1 VVTGTH
7 QKRVHFK
14 GGLNLKRL
22 LIVLSASMLFFLG
35 GCSFLNDAQDTISYI
50 NEATDY
56 LTTATDFASDAPAL
70 AQQAISD
77 IQAAE
82 DLQNMLQQ
90 MQDSAQAFSEI
101 QAPDIAAELHQQIIE
116 QNSVITAEIE
126 TLLNNYKDGLLDPA
140 ILENTEL
147 FQSVQ
152 DITSIIDQI
161 QQLSGQ

>member
-1 VVTGTH
+1 M
-7 QKRVHFK
+7 KK
-14 GGLNLKRL
+14 L
-22 LIVLSASMLFFLG
+22 LIVLSTCMLMLVG

-56 LTTATDFASDAPAL
+56 LSAATDFANEAPAL

-90 MQDSAQAFSEI
+90 MQKNVEAFSNI
-101 QAPDIAAELHQQIIE
+101 QAPDIAADLHQQIVE
-116 QNSVITAEIE
+116 QNNVIVTEIE
-126 TLLNNYKDGLLDPA
+126 TYLNNFKNGLLDPA

-161 QQLSGQ
+161 QQLGGE

>member
-1 VVTGTH
+1 
-7 QKRVHFK
+7 
-14 GGLNLKRL
+14 
-22 LIVLSASMLFFLG
+22 MLFFLG

-56 LTTATDFASDAPAL
+56 LAAATDFANEAPAL

-82 DLQNMLQQ
+82 DLQTTLQQ
-90 MQDSAQAFSEI
+90 MQESVEAFSEI

-116 QNSVITAEIE
+116 QNSIIVAEIE

-161 QQLSGQ
+161 QQLGGE

>member
-1 VVTGTH
+1 M
-7 QKRVHFK
+7 KK
-14 GGLNLKRL
+14 L
-22 LIVLSASMLFFLG
+22 LIVFSASMLFLLG
-35 GCSFLNDAQDTISYI
+35 GCSFLNDAQDTITYI

-56 LTTATDFASDAPAL
+56 LTAATDFASDAPAL

-82 DLQNMLQQ
+82 DLQNLLQQ
-90 MQDSAQAFSEI
+90 MQQTVEAFSEI

-116 QNSVITAEIE
+116 QNSLIVAEIE
-126 TLLNNYKDGLLDPA
+126 TYLNNFKDGLLDPA
-140 ILENTEL
+140 ILENSEL

-161 QQLSGQ
+161 QQLGGE

>member
-1 VVTGTH
+1 M
-7 QKRVHFK
+7 KRI
-14 GGLNLKRL
+14 

-35 GCSFLNDAQDTISYI
+35 GCSFLSDAQDTISYI

-56 LTTATDFASDAPAL
+56 LTAATDFAADAPAL
-70 AQQAISD
+70 AQQAVSD

-90 MQDSAQAFSEI
+90 MQDTAQAFSEL

-126 TLLNNYKDGLLDPA
+126 TYLNNFKDGLLDPA

-161 QQLSGQ
+161 QQLSGE

>member
-1 VVTGTH
+1 
-7 QKRVHFK
+7 
-14 GGLNLKRL
+14 
-22 LIVLSASMLFFLG
+22 MLFFLG

-56 LTTATDFASDAPAL
+56 LTTATEFASDAPAL

-82 DLQNMLQQ
+82 DFQNMLQQ
-90 MQDSAQAFSEI
+90 MQESVESFSEI
-101 QAPDIAAELHQQIIE
+101 QAPDLAAELHQQIIE
-116 QNSVITAEIE
+116 QNTVIVTEIE

-161 QQLSGQ
+161 QQLGGE

>member
-1 VVTGTH
+1 LPK
-7 QKRVHFK
+7 QN
-14 GGLNLKRL
+14 GGFNLRKL
-22 LIVLSASMLFFLG
+22 LIVLSASILFFLG

-161 QQLSGQ
+161 QQLSGE

>member
-1 VVTGTH
+1 MR
-7 QKRVHFK
+7 K
-14 GGLNLKRL
+14 L

-35 GCSFLNDAQDTISYI
+35 GCSLLNDAQDTISYI

-56 LTTATDFASDAPAL
+56 LTAATDFASDAPAL

-82 DLQNMLQQ
+82 DFQTMLQQ
-90 MQDSAQAFSEI
+90 MQESAQAFSEI
-101 QAPDIAAELHQQIIE
+101 QAPDIAGELHQQIIE

-161 QQLSGQ
+161 QQLSGE

>member
-1 VVTGTH
+1 M
-7 QKRVHFK
+7 
-14 GGLNLKRL
+14 KRL

-35 GCSFLNDAQDTISYI
+35 GCSFLNDAQDTLSYI

-56 LTTATDFASDAPAL
+56 LTAATDFASDAPAL

-82 DLQNMLQQ
+82 DFQTMLQQ
-90 MQDSAQAFSEI
+90 MQESTQAFSEI

-161 QQLSGQ
+161 QQLSGE

>member
-1 VVTGTH
+1 VNLSTSGDRH
-7 QKRVHFK
+7 HKK
-14 GGLNLKRL
+14 GGFILKKL
-22 LIVLSASMLFFLG
+22 LIVLSASMLFLLG
-35 GCSFLNDAQDTISYI
+35 GCSFLNDAQDTITYI

-56 LTTATDFASDAPAL
+56 LSAATDFASDAPAL

-82 DLQNMLQQ
+82 DLQIMLQQ
-90 MQDSAQAFSEI
+90 MQETAQAFSEI

-116 QNSVITAEIE
+116 QNSVIVAEIE
-126 TLLNNYKDGLLDPA
+126 TYLNNFKDGLLDPA

-152 DITSIIDQI
+152 DITSIIDQV
-161 QQLSGQ
+161 QQLGGE

>member
-1 VVTGTH
+1 LSK
-7 QKRVHFK
+7 QN
-14 GGLNLKRL
+14 GGFYLKKL

-35 GCSFLNDAQDTISYI
+35 GCSFLNDAQDTISYM

-56 LTTATDFASDAPAL
+56 LTAATDFASDAPAL

-82 DLQNMLQQ
+82 DFQAMLQD
-90 MQDSAQAFSEI
+90 MQQTVESFNEL
-101 QAPDIAAELHQQIIE
+101 QAPEIAADLHQQITE
-116 QNSVITAEIE
+116 QNSVIIAEIE
-126 TLLNNYKDGLLDPA
+126 TYLNNFKDGLLDPA

-161 QQLSGQ
+161 QQLSGE

>member
-1 VVTGTH
+1 MR
-7 QKRVHFK
+7 K
-14 GGLNLKRL
+14 L
-22 LIVLSASMLFFLG
+22 LIVLSASILFFLG

-161 QQLSGQ
+161 QQLSGE

>member
-1 VVTGTH
+1 M
-7 QKRVHFK
+7 KK
-14 GGLNLKRL
+14 L
-22 LIVLSASMLFFLG
+22 LIVLSASMLLLLG
-35 GCSFLNDAQDTISYI
+35 GCSFLSDAQDTITYV

-56 LTTATDFASDAPAL
+56 LAAATDFASDAPAL
-70 AQQAISD
+70 AQQAIGD

-82 DLQNMLQQ
+82 DLQVMLENMQQ
-90 MQDSAQAFSEI
+90 TVEAFNEL

-116 QNSVITAEIE
+116 QNSVIVAEIE
-126 TLLNNYKDGLLDPA
+126 TYLNNFKDGLLDPA

-161 QQLSGQ
+161 QQLGGE